1 MPKKIAHSTLYEKKK
16 LKLMASTVNHITAES
31 PNNELLYLYYRVE
44 VGTYLLPASN
54 FIGNERPSEAEIM
67 IKFARQSA
75 DKSKNPL
82 LVARCEFWMGR
93 VEFLRG
99 NMRKAHEHFVK
110 ANLCAMDPSEG
121 VECQDLSFYLDVT
134 RHGISEHTR
143 AARLRAHEDAILAHA
158 KFDRTANNSVSTEVK
173 RKRPL
178 RTWKGALVKPQL
190 PVIKQ
195 RPLTKVIKP
204 RCRVPMQ
211 QKVDKKHLEQGIEN
225 QKSSMNQVLGKVL
238 AEELGY
244 ESWSDSGDD
253 TDETDTDTD
262 TENESDDGP
271 SGSPTDGAGA
281 TKDEITKDE
290 NTKDENTKDEDT
302 KDEDTKDENATN
314 SPGAPGKTQQSKPST
329 DPTTAPAKL
338 PTEQSAYRMQLA
350 SARARYRQECFQM
363 GLTTQL
369 NPEPYERP
377 REPFVFGVPHEPT
390 KQTQF
395 RAGFFKV
402 GLEKRCRP
410 MTIFPKQAG
419 EITIS
424 PEEWKSIEHDARHKI
439 VTYDY
444 LRRERHEL
452 LKVAEEISSFHRTVS
467 WSSGYDFPL
476 TNAISRCSG
485 KVLGSI
491 PRETIFLGF
500 FLFVHIIYL
509 FRL

>member
-1 MPKKIAHSTLYEKKK
+1 
-16 LKLMASTVNHITAES
+16 
-31 PNNELLYLYYRVE
+31 
-44 VGTYLLPASN
+44 
-54 FIGNERPSEAEIM
+54 
-67 IKFARQSA
+67 
-75 DKSKNPL
+75 
-82 LVARCEFWMGR
+82 
-93 VEFLRG
+93 
-99 NMRKAHEHFVK
+99 
-110 ANLCAMDPSEG
+110 
-121 VECQDLSFYLDVT
+121 
-134 RHGISEHTR
+134 
-143 AARLRAHEDAILAHA
+143 
-158 KFDRTANNSVSTEVK
+158 
-173 RKRPL
+173 
-178 RTWKGALVKPQL
+178 
-190 PVIKQ
+190 
-195 RPLTKVIKP
+195 
-204 RCRVPMQ
+204 VPIQ
-211 QKVDKKHLEQGIEN
+211 QKVDKNHLEQGIEN
-225 QKSSMNQVLGKVL
+225 QKSSTSQVLGKVL

-262 TENESDDGP
+262 TEDESDDDP

-281 TKDEITKDE
+281 TKDENTKDE
-290 NTKDENTKDEDT
+290 NTKDENTKDENTKDENTKDENTKDENTKDENT

-329 DPTTAPAKL
+329 GPTTAPANL
-338 PTEQSAYRMQLA
+338 PTEQSAYRMQLT

-424 PEEWKSIEHDARHKI
+424 PEEWKSIEHDARQKI

-444 LRRERHEL
+444 LRRERYEL
-452 LKVAEEISSFHRTVS
+452 LKVAEEM
-467 WSSGYDFPL
+467 
-476 TNAISRCSG
+476 
-485 KVLGSI
+485 
-491 PRETIFLGF
+491 
-500 FLFVHIIYL
+500 
-509 FRL
+509 